1 VKLDEYSI
9 VIAPVLTEKSVNM
22 ARTQNKYTF
31 KVAKQANKI
40 QIAKAIE
47 QIFDVAVEKVNTIK
61 MRGKRRQHNY
71 KAVGRTPDWKKAIVT
86 LKEGQSID
94 LFEGF

>member
-1 VKLDEYSI
+1 MKLDEYSI
-9 VIAPVLTEKSVNM
+9 VIAPVLTEKSVRM

-40 QIAKAIE
+40 QIAKAVE
-47 QIFDVAVEKVNTIK
+47 QIFDVEVEKVNTVK
-61 MRGKRRQHNY
+61 MHGKQRQQNF

-86 LKEGQSID
+86 LKEGQTID